1 MDQLDFRILMHLQED
16 GRRPFTE
23 IAKTLNIAEGTVR
36 NRVNRLVADKTLQI
50 IGLVDPH
57 RVGLD
62 TPALVHVAVQPAELE
77 HAAAQIAHFPEVS
90 YLLMVAGEYDLVVEV
105 MCRNREHLTE
115 LITERLHKIPGV
127 TDTRTTLIL
136 HVYKVVQ
143 PDLSLVLEEAGNG

>member
-1 MDQLDFRILMHLQED
+1 MDQLDFRILKHLQED

-23 IAKTLNIAEGTVR
+23 IAKALNIAEGTVR
-36 NRVNRLVADKTLQI
+36 NRVNKLVADKTLQI

-62 TPALVHVAVQPAELE
+62 TPALIHVAVQPAALDLV
-77 HAAAQIAHFPEVS
+77 AAEIAKFPEVS
-90 YLLMVAGEYDLVVEV
+90 YLLMVAGDFDLVVEV
-105 MCRNREHLTE
+105 MCRDREHLTE

-143 PDLSLVLEEAGNG
+143 PDLYLVQEQVK

>member
-1 MDQLDFRILMHLQED
+1 MDQLDFRILKHLQED

-23 IAKTLNIAEGTVR
+23 IAKALNIAEGTVR
-36 NRVNRLVADKTLQI
+36 NRVNKLVADKTLQI

-62 TPALVHVAVQPAELE
+62 TPALIHVAVQPAALDLV
-77 HAAAQIAHFPEVS
+77 AAAIAKFPEVS
-90 YLLMVAGEYDLVVEV
+90 YLLMVAGAFDLVVEV
-105 MCRNREHLTE
+105 MCRDREHLTE
-115 LITERLHKIPGV
+115 LITERLHKISGV

-143 PDLSLVLEEAGNG
+143 PDLYLVQEQAQ